1 MNMFVSLSVL
11 ICVLIQTPLI
21 SSDELE
27 VFAIVRHMFDPQPKV
42 KNKKDEFK
50 GEKLYLENDRL
61 DLQEPSDW
69 FFTEFYMFNWKD
81 TYNLFLQKCHLDGNN
96 NENPSIDYD
105 TNKYDI
111 YHYAKNVKGTL
122 DKRSK
127 KKYLKIDYNDYNLR
141 EGECKSLYK
150 FTIEEESKEQIE
162 HPATEQKEEY
172 TEEKINK
179 VIVKRFYVYICD

>member
-1 MNMFVSLSVL
+1 M
-11 ICVLIQTPLI
+11 PLI

-27 VFAIVRHMFDPQPKV
+27 VFAVVRSTFDPQPKV
-42 KNKKDEFK
+42 KKKKNEFD
-50 GEKLYLENDRL
+50 GEKKLLEQDWLNL
-61 DLQEPSDW
+61 SEPSDW
-69 FFTEFYMFNWKD
+69 LFTEFYMFNWKD
-81 TYNLFLQKCHLDGNN
+81 TYNLFIQKCHLDGNN

-105 TNKYDI
+105 TNKYEI

>member
-1 MNMFVSLSVL
+1 MFVSLSVVL
-11 ICVLIQTPLI
+11 CLLIQTPLI

-27 VFAIVRHMFDPQPKV
+27 VFAVVRSIFDPQPKV
-42 KNKKDEFK
+42 KKKKNEFD
-50 GEKLYLENDRL
+50 GEKKLLEQDWLNL
-61 DLQEPSDW
+61 SEPSDLL
-69 FFTEFYMFNWKD
+69 FTEFYMFNWKD
-81 TYNLFLQKCHLDGNN
+81 SYNLLIQKCLLNGYN
-96 NENPSIDYD
+96 NENPSIDFD
-105 TNKYDI
+105 TNKYEI